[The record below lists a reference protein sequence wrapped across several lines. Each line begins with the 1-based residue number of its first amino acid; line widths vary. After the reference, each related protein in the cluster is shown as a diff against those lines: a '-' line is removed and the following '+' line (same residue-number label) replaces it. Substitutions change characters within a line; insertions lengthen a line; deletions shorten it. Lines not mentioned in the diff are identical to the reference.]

1 MKKAKKLS
9 LKDLTKDHITSL
21 IEMILY
27 HKLSYPVGSKASCG
41 VQLDDKH
48 SSIITLDST
57 YTLDDTTYIEL
68 YLASNEILAQ
78 IYKYINSKYEE
89 N

>member
-1 MKKAKKLS
+1 M
-9 LKDLTKDHITSL
+9 
-21 IEMILY
+21 LY
-27 HKLSYPVGSKASCG
+27 HKLSYPVGSKASCE

-68 YLASNEILAQ
+68 YLASNEILA
-78 IYKYINSKYEE
+78 
-89 N
+89 